1 MDNQST
7 DEAPGHHRGMLRLHP
22 GNPPLWRDATT
33 VQFGVDAV
41 VTLEHPLPWQERLI
55 AELERGVPR
64 AVLEGLAT
72 ALGASRDETTEF
84 LRLVGPALADE
95 PPPPRRLVVVAAVG
109 IALETIDATAHAMSS
124 SRRFAVERAW
134 RPADAAPGDDAVFAL
149 LAHHVVHPRDAA
161 ALMRSD
167 AVHVPIVFSGSRTE
181 VGPVVVP
188 GVTPCL
194 ACEAAHRRDADPAWP
209 QLAAQLVGRRSV
221 PVDPAEAWEAGLTA
235 TRLLD
240 QVLGV
245 SAAPNV
251 SSESSSVILYAAS
264 PLRSLRSHVPHADC
278 GCRSPAGTSTA
289 ADPVRRETT
298 TVRAF
303 AQPA

>member
-1 MDNQST
+1 
-7 DEAPGHHRGMLRLHP
+7 MLRLHP
-22 GNPPLWRDATT
+22 AHPPLWRDATT
-33 VQFGVDAV
+33 VQFGIDAV
-41 VTLEHPLPWQERLI
+41 VTIAHPLPWQERLI

-64 AVLEGLAT
+64 ALLEGLAA
-72 ALGASRDETTEF
+72 ALGASRDETAEF
-84 LRLVGPALADE
+84 LDLLHPALADE

-109 IALETIDATAHAMSS
+109 IAPETIDATVHAMSS

-181 VGPVVVP
+181 IGPVVVP

-194 ACEAAHRRDADPAWP
+194 ACDAAHRRDADPAWP

-221 PVDPAEAWEAGLTA
+221 PVDSAEAWEAGLA
-235 TRLLD
+235 AARLLD

-245 SAAPNV
+245 SAEANV
-251 SSESSSVILYAAS
+251 SPECSSVILHAGS
-264 PLRSLRSHVPHADC
+264 PLRSLRSHVPHAHC
-278 GCRSPAGTSTA
+278 GCRSPAGTATD
-289 ADPVRRETT
+289 ADPVRRETMT
-298 TVRAF
+298 ARVF
-303 AQPA
+303 ARPA